1 VRRVQRPTREWDSN
15 VSLEGVRIVVKGAQI
30 PGGKIAVVDSTSNR
44 EVIAADPGDYIIRVT
59 YVSTLAMAL
68 STPKL
73 TGFREG

>member
-1 VRRVQRPTREWDSN
+1 MC
-15 VSLEGVRIVVKGAQI
+15 LEGVRIVVKGAQI
-30 PGGKIAVVDSTSNR
+30 PGGKIAVVDSTSIVR
-44 EVIAADPGDYIIRVT
+44 SSRLILAITFIRVT